1 MKALFLIFLALISA
15 LALLMRLDEPERAYY
30 PLAIP
35 SEPRSRVVKDVSGRS
50 HPEKFSPSLLYS
62 PMKSGN
68 EERRKRHD
76 VGAAP
81 VSLSE
86 TDDGQ
91 LANGV
96 EATQSFAAIPVLLP
110 AAASTPSAVGPSPQ
124 LEAKLVSFASRADE
138 ADSEFAVT
146 ALAPRVPVFGEP
158 HFAAATAPFEIAE
171 GETLKPLVRL
181 RQEAGFDWYQFDRDG
196 NLWWA
201 PAELFV
207 RLAPP
212 WAEALTSNGCYE
224 IGWEPVDR
232 FTPLPPHYA
241 PHDLVPLAGEF
252 VLGHK
257 GILLRKEAAA
267 ALQAM
272 LSEARREGLTIYAFS
287 GYRDFAT
294 QKRLYLE
301 AVAREG
307 PKQKGTAAP
316 GYSEHQLG
324 TTVDLTN
331 SDPRMIL
338 SSRFGDTSEG
348 QWLFRRAADFGFIHS
363 YTEENSEEAGY
374 KPEPWHLRYVG
385 IERAREILATRAL
398 SAAGGG

>member
-1 MKALFLIFLALISA
+1 MKTLFLIFLALMAA
-15 LALLMRLDEPERAYY
+15 LALLMRFDEPERAYH
-30 PLAIP
+30 PLAMP
-35 SEPRSRVVKDVSGRS
+35 GEQRSGTMKDVTMPS
-50 HPEKFSPSLLYS
+50 HPEKVSAFLLDSPNA
-62 PMKSGN
+62 PGDV
-68 EERRKRHD
+68 ERRK
-76 VGAAP
+76 
-81 VSLSE
+81 SLNTSTATVRPSE
-86 TDDGQ
+86 ADEGQ
-91 LANGV
+91 LATRP
-96 EATQSFAAIPVLLP
+96 EASHSFAAIPVLFPARAP
-110 AAASTPSAVGPSPQ
+110 AASAAGPSPQ
-124 LEAKLVSFASRADE
+124 LEAKLVSFAARADE
-138 ADSEFAVT
+138 TGSEFGVT
-146 ALAPRVPVFGEP
+146 AIAQRVPVFGEP
-158 HFAAATAPFEIAE
+158 HLAAAAAPFEIAE
-171 GETLKPLVRL
+171 GETLKPLIRL
-181 RQEAGFDWYQFDRDG
+181 RQESGFDWYQFERDG
-196 NLWWA
+196 SLWWA

-207 RLAPP
+207 RLAPR
-212 WAEALTSNGCYE
+212 WAEALTQHACYE

-232 FTPLPPHYA
+232 FTPLPPDYA
-241 PHDLVPLAGEF
+241 PYDLVPLAAEF

-272 LSEARREGLTIYAFS
+272 LAEARRQGLAIYAFS

-338 SSRFGDTSEG
+338 SSKFGDTPEG

-363 YTEENSEEAGY
+363 YTEENSEDVGY

-385 IERAREILATRAL
+385 RERAREILATRAL